1 MVYEQCLIEKV
12 SPCLPSIRFRSSS
25 PTLLADPLKETLKSV
40 YREGTLAKKKIP
52 TCSIDELF
60 DLQQEIKLF
69 DFGVR
74 EGNVSSFELMII
86 CLVVKATQP
95 KQILEIGTFDGTTT
109 LQMALNAPLES
120 HIHTLDLP
128 EEQEETYLP
137 VAEADFKF
145 IQDRRSCRES
155 TLERPLPKK
164 SCNIWEIRR
173 SMTFRIHTAG
183 SLDLCFIDGGHSYP
197 CVKSDT
203 EKTSRFFQ
211 SMEII
216 LWHDCDPNC
225 PGVYR
230 YLCELA
236 TCYPVKHINGTQLAI
251 LVK

>member
-1 MVYEQCLIEKV
+1 MNSV
-12 SPCLPSIRFRSSS
+12 SSKKFVRALQALGLGLCS
-25 PTLLADPLKETLKSV
+25 PNLLANPLKETLKSV
-40 YREGTLAKKKIP
+40 YREGTLAKRKIP

-86 CLVVKATQP
+86 ALVVRATQP

-109 LQMALNAPLES
+109 LQMALNAPLEAQV
-120 HIHTLDLP
+120 HTIDLP

-145 IQDRRSCRES
+145 IQDKKKLQRKYLETPVAYKVVQYLGDS
-155 TLERPLPKK
+155 TIYDFSNFSQR
-164 SCNIWEIRR
+164 
-173 SMTFRIHTAG
+173 G
-183 SLDLCFIDGGHSYP
+183 SIDLCFIDGGHSYP

-203 EKTSRFFQ
+203 EKTLKILSKHG
-211 SMEII
+211 II

-236 TCYPVKHINGTQLAI
+236 TSYPIKHIRGTQLAI